1 MKIILNLKK
10 SWTGEGG
17 ARKTLSG
24 VHSHAVISLHRKYTL
39 ASVLVSLQVRRL
51 DSPLLSL
58 MQAAER
64 DIFCH
69 LFSERLPK
77 SHFGP
82 WQFTP
87 SSPLAWSM
95 KMWYTRKDTVFSILE
110 TPAIRHAT
118 IYFLSNEHRYEH
130 ITETSNHS
138 TYFLQSSSLSSEPRP
153 SCSGL
158 LILDFPQH
166 IYLQLYEEYW
176 D

>member
-1 MKIILNLKK
+1 MKIILNQKK

-24 VHSHAVISLHRKYTL
+24 VRSHAVTSLHRKYTL

-87 SSPLAWSM
+87 SSPL
-95 KMWYTRKDTVFSILE
+95 
-110 TPAIRHAT
+110 
-118 IYFLSNEHRYEH
+118 LSPGLWKCDIHVK
-130 ITETSNHS
+130 T
-138 TYFLQSSSLSSEPRP
+138 RP
-153 SCSGL
+153 SAFWKLQPYGMLQYTSSAMNTAMNTSLRL
-158 LILDFPQH
+158 LITLLISFRVP
-166 IYLQLYEEYW
+166 I
-176 D
+176 